1 MQARPRVVS
10 FSSRPAEV
18 IPQWACASGRVD
30 ECKTKSNT
38 APNLEQGI
46 RISSMPE
53 AVRFCQKASMM
64 PDRASLMGEM
74 VAADSSPH
82 AVMCTMLLER
92 TTSDCSLDTTQP
104 RGMAAPSDTDS
115 DLQPE
120 FPELQL
126 SCTAV
131 MPDKLDYT
139 EAPLTPLSRLTSAD
153 TPTCST
159 RRTNCAVQENF
170 LGIYADED
178 TLLVCDIL
186 TYGCDVRGS
195 NQPPVLSKPVLL

>member
-1 MQARPRVVS
+1 
-10 FSSRPAEV
+10 
-18 IPQWACASGRVD
+18 
-30 ECKTKSNT
+30 
-38 APNLEQGI
+38 
-46 RISSMPE
+46 
-53 AVRFCQKASMM
+53 
-64 PDRASLMGEM
+64 MGEM

-82 AVMCTMLLER
+82 DAMLLER

-126 SCTAV
+126 SCTTV

-139 EAPLTPLSRLTSAD
+139 EAPLPPLSRLTSAN

-170 LGIYADED
+170 LGVYADED

-186 TYGCDVRGS
+186 TYGCDVRGLRMAEELAS
-195 NQPPVLSKPVLL
+195 NQPPVFSKPVLL

>member
-1 MQARPRVVS
+1 
-10 FSSRPAEV
+10 
-18 IPQWACASGRVD
+18 
-30 ECKTKSNT
+30 
-38 APNLEQGI
+38 
-46 RISSMPE
+46 
-53 AVRFCQKASMM
+53 
-64 PDRASLMGEM
+64 MGEM

-82 AVMCTMLLER
+82 DAMLLER

-115 DLQPE
+115 ALQPE

-126 SCTAV
+126 SCTSV

-139 EAPLTPLSRLTSAD
+139 EAPLPPHCRLTSAH

-159 RRTNCAVQENF
+159 RRTNSAIQENF
-170 LGIYADED
+170 LAVYADED

-186 TYGCDVRGS
+186 TYGCDVRGLRIAEELAS
-195 NQPPVLSKPVLL
+195 NQLSVFSKPVLL